1 MIHAE
6 LIFRPRKARVPVLVD
21 RDDAVERFV
30 YPGIM
35 RAPLQD
41 ITAGYA

>member
-6 LIFRPRKARVPVLVD
+6 LIFRPRKARVSVLID
-21 RDDAVERFV
+21 KDAVERFV

-35 RAPLQD
+35 RALLQD
-41 ITAGYA
+41 IAAGYA